1 MLMENIVTE
10 RLLLRD
16 MTSEDAEAV
25 YAIWSTTENA
35 KYMSDPVESVDEI
48 KEIFQSTEPRTG
60 YLLVIMKKDSEEILG
75 TICCCP
81 TDEPE
86 EWGFG
91 YSFKKSSWGKGYATE
106 TVKAMIEFGKHLGIN
121 KFISSCAAENVA
133 SGKVLIKCGMQFD
146 RLSSLRQPLLD
157 VVYESH
163 VYTLEVKNKYV

>member
-10 RLLLRD
+10 RLILRN

-25 YAIWSTTENA
+25 YAIWATTENA
-35 KYMSDPVESVDEI
+35 KYMCDPVESVEEI
-48 KEIFQSTEPRTG
+48 KAIFESTEPRTV
-60 YLLVIMKKDSEEILG
+60 YLLVITNKDSEDVLG
-75 TICCCP
+75 TICCGP
-81 TDEPE
+81 TDEPK

-106 TVKAMIEFGKHLGIN
+106 TVKAMIEFGKHMGIN

-133 SGKVLIKCGMQFD
+133 SSKVLIKCGMQFD
-146 RLSSLRQPLLD
+146 CLSSIRQPLLD

-163 VYTLEVKNKYV
+163 VYTLAIKNKYV